1 MIIDF
6 RLVSNNRYPATLSVK
21 LHRVI
26 IGCVHLSHVH
36 CIMVRIV
43 NHSICSVYLNLKN
56 EQINILASGKS
67 KQESG
72 AS

>member
-6 RLVSNNRYPATLSVK
+6 RLVSNNRYPATLSK

-36 CIMVRIV
+36 CIMVRVV
-43 NHSICSVYLNLKN
+43 NHSIWSVDLNLK
-56 EQINILASGKS
+56 K
-67 KQESG
+67 
-72 AS
+72 

>member
-21 LHRVI
+21 LHRVTCI

-36 CIMVRIV
+36 CIMVRVV
-43 NHSICSVYLNLKN
+43 NHSLNLK
-56 EQINILASGKS
+56 K
-67 KQESG
+67 
-72 AS
+72 

>member
-6 RLVSNNRYPATLSVK
+6 RLVSNNCYPATLSK

-36 CIMVRIV
+36 CIMVRVV
-43 NHSICSVYLNLKN
+43 NNSICSVHLNLK
-56 EQINILASGKS
+56 K
-67 KQESG
+67 
-72 AS
+72 

>member
-6 RLVSNNRYPATLSVK
+6 RLVSNNRYPATLSK
-21 LHRVI
+21 LHRVV
-26 IGCVHLSHVH
+26 IGRVHLSHVH